1 MAVDKNI
8 QIGIKYIPD
17 TSQVEKAIDKLGK
30 KTNINIDGKNLNRD
44 LVAPVKNAF
53 NQLNKAASQG
63 IHSEAYTKAFDD
75 IIARTRAASQE
86 LENYK
91 KKFSNIY
98 SGDNF
103 NKRETALKKSMNAAI
118 ADKKKFDKNDDRL
131 KTIRAD
137 KDGIKTITQANA
149 ILKSELATSKNL
161 TVEEEK
167 RLKFAQEYAKL
178 HEENIKLG
186 GSRTVTSNVNKTTK
200 NYNDFISGKE
210 AYDTIVSNSVDFK
223 NALNEET
230 KIYDTL
236 ADRGKKAYDEIIK
249 EQEKAKKQVLEFG
262 DIVSSSFLG
271 FSLSNIFSSALRQG
285 VNFFKEYDEILTR
298 TMMVTGMSRKEVNNL
313 TEAYGEMAKRLKT
326 TTKDVA
332 SAQLVFYQQGLSTR
346 DAAAM
351 TEASMAI
358 SKTGGIESSE
368 AANRLTSAMRGY
380 KLATS
385 DAMEIADKMSA
396 LDAKAASSVNEL
408 TIAMQKSA
416 SQAKMAG
423 LDLDYYMAYLS
434 TMQEVTREAP
444 ENIGTAMKSIT
455 SRLQEITDIG
465 KVEEDGTTFSNVAKA
480 LNSVGIA
487 AVDSTGQL
495 RSLQDVMNDLGPMW
509 ATLDKNHKA
518 YLATVLAGNRQQS
531 RFIALMDNYDRAM
544 ELVSVSQNASGESA
558 RQLRAYNSGLEASFT
573 ALRESWQ
580 KLATNLADSSA
591 IKQIIDAVT
600 DLIDLF
606 NTLPKDISST
616 MLKLVAYT
624 KILTTMKNISNAKMN
639 IGKFLGIEDAKDLLS
654 DASKSIEN
662 LIVSI
667 KKLNGQKLDNLTNS
681 MGSVQEGTEA
691 AEASAIQL
699 GQSEDMLSS
708 KNTALTG
715 TAALTA
721 GSEIKLADTI
731 ENVGSKAEKNDGP
744 LDNEIQQNK
753 ELGTSAESA
762 SKKVSYKAKQETKSI
777 TRTGTYDEYVNTHAA
792 YEAVKG
798 KIEALDGA
806 YSDAIEEAFEEFAK
820 QNKQKATNAKKRFEK
835 NNPYASSGIVNS
847 KLDSGS
853 YSGVREEMAA
863 DYVKDKGFGSKLE
876 ELSASY
882 AKKMA
887 ELVAEENEISEKI
900 KIILEK
906 AEKTAKEISKEEKEE
921 KKQEKEEELIKELK
935 ENTIKTES
943 NTESG
948 DKNTQALE
956 KNTEVESN
964 DGKQPGVPTGQGSLE
979 DDVLANMGKSR
990 KDTFTE
996 DAAEM
1001 LGLGKTNPLKKAQK
1015 AFKGLSNDVK
1025 VLGESFKEVNV
1036 LGTAMSS
1043 YIKGTM
1049 ISSIASSIGV
1059 SEDLAKTIG
1068 NVITIGDLSISLGGK
1083 IAKASTKALNS
1094 GKALTKVGSALAKI
1108 GTKAPAIIAVATTAI
1123 IAGVKAWNQY
1133 KNAVEKS
1140 EKALGESL
1148 DAFNEAQE
1156 QMTRL
1161 NNAETTYDELYKK
1174 INKTT
1179 EEQEQ
1184 LNQALATMVELVPE
1198 AVKGYDINGNPII
1211 DKKAYDAGKAGK
1223 KEELKKKGADVISKS
1238 GDYAVDSAFSNADTK
1253 GWKIGRSATSAG
1265 VAIGGGIAGF
1275 LATPAVAAKIGGT
1288 LGTAIGGPLGT
1299 AAGATIGAIVGA
1311 AIGYFSAKAIEKQ
1324 ARKEARL
1331 KELNIS
1337 LMKQQGTVNKAI
1349 AEENADAISMGSEDN
1364 AADRQ
1369 KLSAYI
1375 NSAAY
1380 EKTANS
1386 IVNMQE
1392 DKNYN
1397 KKKLKKKTEEKLKEY
1412 QDTMSDVYTQLGA
1425 SGGLDKI
1432 DSITEKMGERLTKGE
1447 NWEKIQKEVKQELN
1461 NVFSEAGIDDKTAD
1475 LLRQGIYDKIFEG
1488 KANVTRIK
1496 KEFGNFSALDPKK
1509 MAAKNS
1515 LDTMS
1520 QSSVNLLEKAGL
1532 TNLTDEN
1539 IEIWNNLLDNFGSI
1553 DAVMKQLDGTMNESA
1568 GAFAMTSALIEDM
1581 NKETDPEKIKAYK
1594 EAIDS
1599 LINTMETPVVPKWSE
1614 ISDMVNNNIKD
1625 FKTLAGVIEKL
1636 NESMGHVDL
1645 DTFTELLSTLDSI
1658 EESMYGDLANMEMY
1672 GSAFK
1677 QLADNMSVINGE
1689 MVLQA
1694 DGVKALADIKRQ
1706 AFIASIKQQEME
1718 IDAAINSKE
1727 MEIQLLQA
1735 ELKALQAGLSAKGNG
1750 AKKEAEIEKNLKEN
1764 LAGLEVDWLDNE
1776 AAAAANFVALNS
1788 IAIKKVAD
1796 MYAKLAQARATGKFS
1811 GFEESDAKNTLE
1823 YLKGKMTA
1831 NVKEQLQLKGK
1842 SGEEA
1847 DKILNEAIKSTQNS
1861 LNLANKELEILKS
1874 KKVVLSNMR
1883 NVAESGYGAL
1893 AKFAGEAADAQEDY
1907 NEKLER
1913 TLTLL
1918 EKIEGLQHKIDE
1930 NETFKDL
1937 YNGYS
1942 GEDYGRLLM
1951 SNLGLVQQ
1959 QYDVYKDL
1967 FDMQQEMTN
1976 QAAGDLLDSPYGQMF
1991 KIQENGDI
1999 VWADLTMYDKY
2010 KNLPNDMKEDID
2022 NLVEAFQKQRDAL
2035 RDTENDLTKYAQEVK
2050 KVREE
2055 LVQMQIEIENELVD
2069 AIKNREKILH
2079 DARVKALDD
2088 EIDMIEKAVEARKK
2102 AQEDDNSNKE
2112 LYKAQ
2117 EALRRA
2123 TLDSSGKNNAQLLQL
2138 QQDLED
2144 KQLEMAEKRFEED
2157 MDGRKQWL
2165 QDTKDADTE
2174 VYEYRLEK
2182 MTWYWDQVQ
2191 IIQEAGTA
2199 EMMKTLITWN
2209 VEYNTQSKLQ
2219 QDEMVRKW
2227 KSTMDALRE
2236 ATERGANINSLTTE
2250 LSNAT
2255 HQVENMNIK
2264 VQKLA
2269 GTWKSATTEATK
2281 YQNAVGKGKVHGNTG
2296 QEKPDKKAKSAFNVG
2311 DEIAQYYD
2319 PTSGFTMKIK
2329 ITAVDSYKDS
2339 YMYGTN
2345 VTNDPNIYWTED
2357 MIKKIEKA
2365 GKTNVLNYYW
2375 LDKLVAGTLKKFNT
2389 DSFGGGGGGGRFA
2402 SGGVVDYTG
2411 PAWVDGTKTKPEA
2424 FLNPYQTKQ
2433 IAALAEALDRRKIN
2447 GFASNSNITF
2457 GSINFNVA
2465 SMSSAAD
2472 GREALEVFVK
2482 GVNDMMSKRGVGTN
2496 LTLNQK

>member
-44 LVAPVKNAF
+44 LVAPVKDAF

-186 GSRTVTSNVNKTTK
+186 GSKTITSNVNRTTK
-200 NYNDFISGKE
+200 NYNDFVSGKE
-210 AYDTIVSNSVDFK
+210 AYDTIVSSSVGFK

-249 EQEKAKKQVLEFG
+249 EQEKAKKQALEFG

-346 DAAAM
+346 EAAAM

-358 SKTGGIESSE
+358 SKTGGIEASE
-368 AANRLTSAMRGY
+368 AANRLTSAIRGY

-455 SRLQEITDIG
+455 SRLQEIKDIG
-465 KVEEDGTTFSNVAKA
+465 KIEEDGTTFSNVAKA

-487 AVDSTGQL
+487 AINSSGQL
-495 RSLQDVMNDLGPMW
+495 RSLQDIMNDLGPMW

-518 YLATVLAGNRQQS
+518 YIATVLAGNRQQS

-606 NTLPKDISST
+606 NTLPKGISST

-667 KKLNGQKLDNLTNS
+667 KKLNGQKLDNLTDS

-699 GQSEDMLSS
+699 SQSEDMLSS
-708 KNTALTG
+708 KNTVLTG

-721 GSEIKLADTI
+721 GSEIKLADAI

-762 SKKVSYKAKQETKSI
+762 SKKVANKAKQETKSI
-777 TRTGTYDEYVNTHAA
+777 TRTGTYDEYVNTHTA
-792 YEAVKG
+792 YKAVKG

-835 NNPYASSGIVNS
+835 NNPYAGSGIVNS

-853 YSGVREEMAA
+853 YAGVREEMAA

-887 ELVAEENEISEKI
+887 ELVAEENEISEKL

-906 AEKTAKEISKEEKEE
+906 AEKAEKEIYKEEKEE

-935 ENTIKTES
+935 ENTIKTEG

-979 DDVLANMGKSR
+979 DDILANMGKSR

-1049 ISSIASSIGV
+1049 ISSIANSIGV

-1108 GTKAPAIIAVATTAI
+1108 GTKAPAIIAIATTTI
-1123 IAGVKAWNQY
+1123 IAGVKAWNEY

-1161 NNAETTYDELYKK
+1161 NNAETVYNELSKK
-1174 INKTT
+1174 INKTA

-1184 LNQALATMVELVPE
+1184 LNQALATMAELVPE
-1198 AVKGYDINGNPII
+1198 AVRGYDINGNPTI
-1211 DKKAYDAGKAGK
+1211 DKAAYDAGKKEK

-1238 GDYAVDSAFSNADTK
+1238 GDYAVDSAFNNADTK
-1253 GWKIGRSATSAG
+1253 GWKFGRSAASATG
-1265 VAIGGGIAGF
+1265 AAIGGGVAAY
-1275 LATPAVAAKIGGT
+1275 LTTTVVAAKIGGT
-1288 LGTAIGGPLGT
+1288 LGTAIGGPLG
-1299 AAGATIGAIVGA
+1299 ALVGGAIGAAAGA

-1337 LMKQQGTVNKAI
+1337 LMKQQGTINKAI

-1369 KLSAYI
+1369 KLSTYI

-1386 IVNMQE
+1386 IVDMQE

-1397 KKKLKKKTEEKLKEY
+1397 KRKLKKKTKEKLKEY

-1496 KEFGNFSALDPKK
+1496 KEFGTFSALDPKK

-1788 IAIKKVAD
+1788 TAIKKVAD
-1796 MYAKLAQARATGKFS
+1796 MYAKLAQARATGNFS

-1847 DKILNEAIKSTQNS
+1847 DKILKEAIKSTQNS
-1861 LNLANKELEILKS
+1861 LNLANQELEILKS

-1883 NVAESGYGAL
+1883 KVAESGYGAL
-1893 AKFAGEAADAQEDY
+1893 AKFAGEAADAQDEY
-1907 NEKLER
+1907 NEKLKE

-1918 EKIEGLQHKIDE
+1918 EKIEGLAHEISKNDAL
-1930 NETFKDL
+1930 KSL
-1937 YNGYS
+1937 YS
-1942 GEDYGRLLM
+1942 GIDGKSDARLLM
-1951 SNLGLVQQ
+1951 ANLELYKQ
-1959 QYDVYKDL
+1959 QYGVQKDL
-1967 FDMQQEMTN
+1967 FKLQQRMTDE
-1976 QAAGDLLDSPYGQMF
+1976 AAGAVLNSDYGSLF
-1991 KIQENGDI
+1991 KIMKNGDI
-1999 VWADLTMYDKY
+1999 GWSDENAY
-2010 KNLPNDMKEDID
+2010 KIYKALPDDAQEEID
-2022 NLVEAFQKQRDAL
+2022 NLVDAFQEQRNELRATELELSKYAEAL
-2035 RDTENDLTKYAQEVK
+2035 QKARQEIVDLTISAED
-2050 KVREE
+2050 
-2055 LVQMQIEIENELVD
+2055 QIVEAL
-2069 AIKNREKILH
+2069 KNREKIMH
-2079 DARVKALDD
+2079 DARTKALDD
-2088 EIDMIEKAVEARKK
+2088 EIKMIEKAVDARKK
-2102 AQEDDNSNKE
+2102 AREDENSNKE

-2144 KQLEMAEKRFEED
+2144 KQLEISEKRFEDDMED
-2157 MDGRKQWL
+2157 RKQWL
-2165 QDTKDADTE
+2165 QDTKDAETE
-2174 VYEYRLEK
+2174 TYEYRLET
-2182 MTWYWDQVQ
+2182 MTWYWEQVQ
-2191 IIQEAGTA
+2191 AIMEHSTKEIMAF
-2199 EMMKTLITWN
+2199 LITWD
-2209 VEYNTQSKLQ
+2209 EKYRTASATSRSEMELEWETTFDKL
-2219 QDEMVRKW
+2219 K
-2227 KSTMDALRE
+2227 KI
-2236 ATERGANINSLTTE
+2236 TESLNEPIQSLTHA
-2250 LSNAT
+2250 LSNVTAE
-2255 HQVENMNIK
+2255 VESMDISVNA
-2264 VQKLA
+2264 LA
-2269 GTWKSATTEATK
+2269 DSWNRAA
-2281 YQNAVGKGKVHGNTG
+2281 
-2296 QEKPDKKAKSAFNVG
+2296 KAKNNYAN
-2311 DEIAQYYD
+2311 
-2319 PTSGFTMKIK
+2319 TS
-2329 ITAVDSYKDS
+2329 S
-2339 YMYGTN
+2339 
-2345 VTNDPNIYWTED
+2345 
-2357 MIKKIEKA
+2357 
-2365 GKTNVLNYYW
+2365 
-2375 LDKLVAGTLKKFNT
+2375 
-2389 DSFGGGGGGGRFA
+2389 GGGGGSPKPKENPKPKDDKDKKITKSNPAPSPAAVPKEPGNLTAYRLKNNKLVNTYTCPMPSKYDEGAVPLSIGATFRDKNGKSYYKGKDGFMYLA
-2402 SGGVVDYTG
+2402 SEFKRVYKSGGYVDYTG
-2411 PAWVDGTKTKPEA
+2411 PAWVDGNKTHPEA
-2424 FLNPYQTKQ
+2424 FLSAYQTEQ
-2433 IAALAEALDRRKIN
+2433 IGALAKSLDPSTVN
-2447 GFASNSNITF
+2447 NATTNSNVTF

-2472 GREALEVFVK
+2472 GKKALDIFVQ
-2482 GVNDMMSKRGVGTN
+2482 GANDMMAKKGIGTKLN
-2496 LTLNQK
+2496 LNMK

>member
-8 QIGIKYIPD
+8 QIGVKYIPD
-17 TSQVEKAIDKLGK
+17 TSQVEKAIDRLGK

-44 LVAPVKNAF
+44 LVAPVKDAF

-103 NKRETALKKSMNAAI
+103 NKQETALKKSMNAAI

-186 GSRTVTSNVNKTTK
+186 GSRTITSNVNRTTK

-236 ADRGKKAYDEIIK
+236 ADRGKKAYDEIIR
-249 EQEKAKKQVLEFG
+249 EQEKAKKQALEFG

-332 SAQLVFYQQGLSTR
+332 AAQLVFYQQGLSTR

-368 AANRLTSAMRGY
+368 AANRLTSAIRGY

-396 LDAKAASSVNEL
+396 LDAKAASSVDEL

-455 SRLQEITDIG
+455 SRLQEIKDIG
-465 KVEEDGTTFSNVAKA
+465 KIEEDGTTFSNVAKA

-487 AVDSTGQL
+487 AIDSSGQL
-495 RSLQDVMNDLGPMW
+495 RSLQDIMNDLGPMW

-606 NTLPKDISST
+606 NTLPKGISST

-667 KKLNGQKLDNLTNS
+667 KKLNGQKLDNLTDS

-721 GSEIKLADTI
+721 GSEIKLADAI
-731 ENVGSKAEKNDGP
+731 ESVGGKAKDNDTAIG
-744 LDNEIQQNK
+744 NEIEQNR
-753 ELGTSAESA
+753 ELGNAAQEATKKIHKRSGLSAKYEDA
-762 SKKVSYKAKQETKSI
+762 KVRLDAAQAKVKS
-777 TRTGTYDEYVNTHAA
+777 D
-792 YEAVKG
+792 
-798 KIEALDGA
+798 
-806 YSDAIEEAFEEFAK
+806 FEEEYIDQIDKLF
-820 QNKQKATNAKKRFEK
+820 RDFEK
-835 NNPYASSGIVNS
+835 KKPKQAQKVREKFDNAEYHPMRMSAGSSN
-847 KLDSGS
+847 L
-853 YSGVREEMAA
+853 REEMYA
-863 DYVKDKGFGSKLE
+863 DLVKDKDFEEEFFQLEQSYFDKMQKELPQKIEEVSKPIQEEITQILE
-876 ELSASY
+876 DIDNY
-882 AKKMA
+882 VKT
-887 ELVAEENEISEKI
+887 EEDKTGKDEETKDDNTQD
-900 KIILEK
+900 ILEK
-906 AEKTAKEISKEEKEE
+906 
-921 KKQEKEEELIKELK
+921 LK
-935 ENTIKTES
+935 EDTKDNTEKIEK

-979 DDVLANMGKSR
+979 DDILANMGKSK

-1015 AFKGLSNDVK
+1015 AFKGLNNDIEI
-1025 VLGESFKEVNV
+1025 LGQSFKDINV

-1049 ISSIASSIGV
+1049 VSSIASSIGV
-1059 SEDLAKTIG
+1059 SEELTKTLG
-1068 NVITIGDLSISLGGK
+1068 DVITIGDLSINLGGK

-1094 GKALTKVGSALAKI
+1094 GKALTKVGSALTKI
-1108 GTKAPAIIAVATTAI
+1108 GTKAPAIMAVLLIATK
-1123 IAGVKAWNQY
+1123 AGVKAWNEY

-1161 NNAETTYDELYKK
+1161 NNAETVYNELSKK
-1174 INKTT
+1174 INKTA

-1184 LNQALATMVELVPE
+1184 LNQALATMAELVPE
-1198 AVKGYDINGNPII
+1198 AVRGYDINGNPTI
-1211 DKKAYDAGKAGK
+1211 DKAAYDAGKKEK
-1223 KEELKKKGADVISKS
+1223 KEELREKGADVISKS
-1238 GDYAVDSAFSNADTK
+1238 GNYAVDSAFSNADTK

-1265 VAIGGGIAGF
+1265 VAIGGGIAGY
-1275 LATPAVAAKIGGT
+1275 LATTAVAAKIGGT

-1324 ARKEARL
+1324 AQKEARL

-1386 IVNMQE
+1386 IVDMQE

-1496 KEFGNFSALDPKK
+1496 KEFGNLGPLTDPKK

-1636 NESMGHVDL
+1636 NDSMGHVDL

-1677 QLADNMSVINGE
+1677 QLADNMSVVNGE

-1694 DGVKALADIKRQ
+1694 DGVKALAEIKRQ
-1706 AFIASIKQQEME
+1706 AFIASINQQEME

-1735 ELKALQAGLSAKGNG
+1735 ELKALQAGLKAKGNG
-1750 AKKEAEIEKNLKEN
+1750 AKKETEIEKNLKEN
-1764 LAGLEVDWLDNE
+1764 LAGLEIDWLDNE

-1788 IAIKKVAD
+1788 TAIKKVAD
-1796 MYAKLAQARATGKFS
+1796 MYAKLAQARKTGDFS
-1811 GFEESDAKNTLE
+1811 NFKESDAKNTLE
-1823 YLKGKMTA
+1823 YLKSKMTA
-1831 NVKEQLQLKGK
+1831 NVKEQLQLRGK

-1861 LNLANKELEILKS
+1861 LDLANQELEILKS
-1874 KKVVLSNMR
+1874 KKVVLSSMKK
-1883 NVAESGYGAL
+1883 VAESGYGAL
-1893 AKFAGEAADAQEDY
+1893 AKFAGEAADAQDEY
-1907 NEKLER
+1907 NEKLKE

-1918 EKIEGLQHKIDE
+1918 EKIEGLAHEISKNDAL
-1930 NETFKDL
+1930 KSL
-1937 YNGYS
+1937 YS
-1942 GEDYGRLLM
+1942 GIDGKSDARLLM
-1951 SNLGLVQQ
+1951 ANLELYKQ
-1959 QYDVYKDL
+1959 QYGVQKDL
-1967 FDMQQEMTN
+1967 FKLQQRMTDE
-1976 QAAGDLLDSPYGQMF
+1976 AAGAVLNSDYGSLF
-1991 KIQENGDI
+1991 KIMKNGDI
-1999 VWADLTMYDKY
+1999 GWSDENAY
-2010 KNLPNDMKEDID
+2010 KIYKALPDDAQEEID
-2022 NLVEAFQKQRDAL
+2022 NLVDAFQEQRNELRATELELSKYAEAL
-2035 RDTENDLTKYAQEVK
+2035 QKARQEIVDLTISAED
-2050 KVREE
+2050 
-2055 LVQMQIEIENELVD
+2055 QIVEAL
-2069 AIKNREKILH
+2069 KNREKIMH
-2079 DARVKALDD
+2079 DARTKALDD
-2088 EIDMIEKAVEARKK
+2088 EIKMIEKAVDARKK
-2102 AQEDDNSNKE
+2102 AREDENSNKE

-2144 KQLEMAEKRFEED
+2144 KQLEISEKRFEDDMED
-2157 MDGRKQWL
+2157 RKQWL
-2165 QDTKDADTE
+2165 QDTKDAETE
-2174 VYEYRLEK
+2174 TYEYRLEK
-2182 MTWYWDQVQ
+2182 MTWYWEQVTDLMERSTDEIMNFLISWDEKYRQ
-2191 IIQEAGTA
+2191 TSVTQQEKLKEQWEATF
-2199 EMMKTLITWN
+2199 
-2209 VEYNTQSKLQ
+2209 SKLKTITESLNDPIGQ
-2219 QDEMVRKW
+2219 LKLQLSGVTSEVE
-2227 KSTMDALRE
+2227 SMDISVNAL
-2236 ATERGANINSLTTE
+2236 ADSWNKA
-2250 LSNAT
+2250 A
-2255 HQVENMNIK
+2255 
-2264 VQKLA
+2264 
-2269 GTWKSATTEATK
+2269 
-2281 YQNAVGKGKVHGNTG
+2281 
-2296 QEKPDKKAKSAFNVG
+2296 KAKNNYAN
-2311 DEIAQYYD
+2311 
-2319 PTSGFTMKIK
+2319 TS
-2329 ITAVDSYKDS
+2329 S
-2339 YMYGTN
+2339 
-2345 VTNDPNIYWTED
+2345 
-2357 MIKKIEKA
+2357 
-2365 GKTNVLNYYW
+2365 
-2375 LDKLVAGTLKKFNT
+2375 
-2389 DSFGGGGGGGRFA
+2389 GGGGGSPKPKENPKPDRNTGDGGTKPNPAPSPAAVPKEPGNLTAYRLKNNKLENTYTCPMPSKYDEGAVPLSIGATFRDKNGKSYYKGKDGFMYLA
-2402 SGGVVDYTG
+2402 SEFKRVYKSGGYVDYTG
-2411 PAWVDGTKTKPEA
+2411 PAWVDGNKTHPEA
-2424 FLNPYQTKQ
+2424 FLSAYQTEQ
-2433 IAALAEALDRRKIN
+2433 IGALAKSLDPSTVN
-2447 GFASNSNITF
+2447 NATTNSNVTF

-2472 GREALEVFVK
+2472 GKKALDIFVQ
-2482 GVNDMMSKRGVGTN
+2482 GANDMMAKKGIGTK
-2496 LTLNQK
+2496 LNINMK

>member
-103 NKRETALKKSMNAAI
+103 NKQETALKKSMNAAI

-137 KDGIKTITQANA
+137 KDGIKSITQANA

-186 GSRTVTSNVNKTTK
+186 GSKTITSNVNRTTK
-200 NYNDFISGKE
+200 NYNDFVSGKE
-210 AYDTIVSNSVDFK
+210 AYDTIVSSSVDFK

-249 EQEKAKKQVLEFG
+249 EQEKAKKQALEFG

-606 NTLPKDISST
+606 NTLPKGISST

-667 KKLNGQKLDNLTNS
+667 KKLNGQKLDNLTDS

-699 GQSEDMLSS
+699 GQSEDLLSS

-721 GSEIKLADTI
+721 GSEIKLADAI

-762 SKKVSYKAKQETKSI
+762 SKKVANKAKQETKSI
-777 TRTGTYDEYVNTHAA
+777 TRTGTYDEYVNTHTA
-792 YEAVKG
+792 YKAVKG

-853 YSGVREEMAA
+853 YAGVREEMAA

-887 ELVAEENEISEKI
+887 ELVAEENEISEKL

-906 AEKTAKEISKEEKEE
+906 AEKAEKEISKEEKEE

-935 ENTIKTES
+935 ENTIKTEG

-979 DDVLANMGKSR
+979 DDILANMGKSR
-990 KDTFTE
+990 KDTFTK

-1068 NVITIGDLSISLGGK
+1068 NVITIGDLSINLGGK

-1108 GTKAPAIIAVATTAI
+1108 GTKASAIIAIATTTI
-1123 IAGVKAWNQY
+1123 IAGVKAWNEY

-1140 EKALGESL
+1140 EKVLGESL

-1161 NNAETTYDELYKK
+1161 NNAETVYNELSKK
-1174 INKTT
+1174 INKTA

-1184 LNQALATMVELVPE
+1184 LNQALATMAELVPE
-1198 AVKGYDINGNPII
+1198 AVRGYDINGNPTI
-1211 DKKAYDAGKAGK
+1211 DKAAYDAGKKEK

-1238 GDYAVDSAFSNADTK
+1238 GDYAVDSAFNNADTK
-1253 GWKIGRSATSAG
+1253 GWKVGRSAASATG
-1265 VAIGGGIAGF
+1265 AAIGGGVAAY
-1275 LATPAVAAKIGGT
+1275 LTTTVVAAKIGGT
-1288 LGTAIGGPLGT
+1288 LGTAIGGPLG
-1299 AAGATIGAIVGA
+1299 ALVGGAIGAAAGA

-1369 KLSAYI
+1369 KLSTYI

-1386 IVNMQE
+1386 IVDMQE

-1397 KKKLKKKTEEKLKEY
+1397 KRKLKKKTEEKLKEY

-1461 NVFSEAGIDDKTAD
+1461 NVFSEAGIDDKTAN

-1496 KEFGNFSALDPKK
+1496 KEFGTFSALDTKK

-1636 NESMGHVDL
+1636 NESMGRVDL

-1788 IAIKKVAD
+1788 TAIKKVAD

-1842 SGEEA
+1842 SGKEA
-1847 DKILNEAIKSTQNS
+1847 DEILKEAIKSTQNS
-1861 LNLANKELEILKS
+1861 LNLANQELEILKS

-1883 NVAESGYGAL
+1883 KVAESGYGAL
-1893 AKFAGEAADAQEDY
+1893 AKFAGEAADAQDEY
-1907 NEKLER
+1907 NEKLKE

-1918 EKIEGLQHKIDE
+1918 EKIEGLAHEISKNDAL
-1930 NETFKDL
+1930 KSL
-1937 YNGYS
+1937 YS
-1942 GEDYGRLLM
+1942 GIDGKSDARLLM
-1951 SNLGLVQQ
+1951 ANLELYKQ
-1959 QYDVYKDL
+1959 QYGVQKDL
-1967 FDMQQEMTN
+1967 FKLQQRMTDE
-1976 QAAGDLLDSPYGQMF
+1976 AAGAVLNSDYGSLF
-1991 KIQENGDI
+1991 KIMKNGDI
-1999 VWADLTMYDKY
+1999 GWSDENAY
-2010 KNLPNDMKEDID
+2010 KIYKALPDDAQEEID
-2022 NLVEAFQKQRDAL
+2022 NLVDAFQEQRNELRATELELSKYAEAL
-2035 RDTENDLTKYAQEVK
+2035 QKARQEIVDLTISAED
-2050 KVREE
+2050 
-2055 LVQMQIEIENELVD
+2055 QIVEAL
-2069 AIKNREKILH
+2069 KNREKIMH
-2079 DARVKALDD
+2079 DARTKALDD
-2088 EIDMIEKAVEARKK
+2088 EIKMIEKAVDARKK
-2102 AQEDDNSNKE
+2102 AREDENSNKE

-2144 KQLEMAEKRFEED
+2144 KQLEISEKRFEDDMED
-2157 MDGRKQWL
+2157 RKQWL
-2165 QDTKDADTE
+2165 QDTKDAETE
-2174 VYEYRLEK
+2174 TYEYRLET
-2182 MTWYWDQVQ
+2182 MTWYWEQVQ
-2191 IIQEAGTA
+2191 AIMEHSTEEIMAF
-2199 EMMKTLITWN
+2199 LITWD
-2209 VEYNTQSKLQ
+2209 EKYRTASATSRSKMELEWETTF
-2219 QDEMVRKW
+2219 DKL
-2227 KSTMDALRE
+2227 KKI
-2236 ATERGANINSLTTE
+2236 TESLNEPIQSLTHT
-2250 LSNAT
+2250 LSNVTAE
-2255 HQVENMNIK
+2255 VESMDISVNA
-2264 VQKLA
+2264 LA
-2269 GTWKSATTEATK
+2269 DSWNRAA
-2281 YQNAVGKGKVHGNTG
+2281 
-2296 QEKPDKKAKSAFNVG
+2296 KAKNNYAN
-2311 DEIAQYYD
+2311 
-2319 PTSGFTMKIK
+2319 TS
-2329 ITAVDSYKDS
+2329 S
-2339 YMYGTN
+2339 
-2345 VTNDPNIYWTED
+2345 
-2357 MIKKIEKA
+2357 
-2365 GKTNVLNYYW
+2365 
-2375 LDKLVAGTLKKFNT
+2375 
-2389 DSFGGGGGGGRFA
+2389 GGGGGSPKPKENPKPKDDKDKKTTKSNPAPSPAAVPKEPGNLTAYRLKNNKLENTYTCPMPSKYDEGAVPLSIGATFRDKNGKSYYKGKDGFMYLA
-2402 SGGVVDYTG
+2402 SEFKRVYKSGGYVDYTG
-2411 PAWVDGTKTKPEA
+2411 PAWVDGNKTHPEA
-2424 FLNPYQTKQ
+2424 FLSAYQTEQ
-2433 IAALAEALDRRKIN
+2433 IGALAKSLDPSTIN
-2447 GFASNSNITF
+2447 NATTNSNVTF

-2472 GREALEVFVK
+2472 GKKALDIFVQ
-2482 GVNDMMSKRGVGTN
+2482 GANDMMAKKGIGTK
-2496 LTLNQK
+2496 LNINMK

>member
-103 NKRETALKKSMNAAI
+103 NKQETALKKSMNAAI
-118 ADKKKFDKNDDRL
+118 ADRKKFDKNDDRL

-137 KDGIKTITQANA
+137 KDGIKSITQANA

-186 GSRTVTSNVNKTTK
+186 GSKTITSNVNRTTK
-200 NYNDFISGKE
+200 NYNDFVSGKE
-210 AYDTIVSNSVDFK
+210 AYDTIVSSSVDFK

-249 EQEKAKKQVLEFG
+249 EQEKAKKQALEFG

-332 SAQLVFYQQGLSTR
+332 SAQLVFYQQGLNTR

-606 NTLPKDISST
+606 NTLPKGISST

-662 LIVSI
+662 LIISI
-667 KKLNGQKLDNLTNS
+667 KKLNGQKLDNLTDS

-721 GSEIKLADTI
+721 GSEVKLADAI
-731 ENVGSKAEKNDGP
+731 ENVGSKAEKNDDP

-753 ELGTSAESA
+753 ELGISAESA
-762 SKKVSYKAKQETKSI
+762 SKKVSHKAKQETKSI
-777 TRTGTYDEYVNTHAA
+777 TRTGTYDEYVNTHTA

-853 YSGVREEMAA
+853 YGGVREEMAA

-887 ELVAEENEISEKI
+887 ELVAEENEISEKL

-935 ENTIKTES
+935 ENTIKTEG

-979 DDVLANMGKSR
+979 DDILNMGKSR

-1001 LGLGKTNPLKKAQK
+1001 LGLGRTNPLKKAQK

-1108 GTKAPAIIAVATTAI
+1108 GTKAPAIIGVATTAI

-1184 LNQALATMVELVPE
+1184 LNQALATMAELVPE

-1238 GDYAVDSAFSNADTK
+1238 GDYAVDSAFNNADTK

-1265 VAIGGGIAGF
+1265 VAIGGGIAGY
-1275 LATPAVAAKIGGT
+1275 LATATVAAKIGGT

-1324 ARKEARL
+1324 AQKEARL

-1349 AEENADAISMGSEDN
+1349 AEENAGAISIGSEDN

-1386 IVNMQE
+1386 IVDMQE

-1397 KKKLKKKTEEKLKEY
+1397 KRKLKKKTEEKLKEY

-1461 NVFSEAGIDDKTAD
+1461 NVFSEADIDDKTAD

-1496 KEFGNFSALDPKK
+1496 KEFGTFSALDTKK

-1788 IAIKKVAD
+1788 TAIKKVAD
-1796 MYAKLAQARATGKFS
+1796 MYAKLAQAKATGNFS

-1861 LNLANKELEILKS
+1861 LNLANQELEILKS

-1883 NVAESGYGAL
+1883 KVAESGYGAL
-1893 AKFAGEAADAQEDY
+1893 AKFAGEAADAQDEY
-1907 NEKLER
+1907 NEKLKE

-1918 EKIEGLQHKIDE
+1918 EKIEGLAHEISKNDAL
-1930 NETFKDL
+1930 KSL
-1937 YNGYS
+1937 YS
-1942 GEDYGRLLM
+1942 GIDGKSDARLLM
-1951 SNLGLVQQ
+1951 ANLELYKQ
-1959 QYDVYKDL
+1959 QYGVQKDL
-1967 FDMQQEMTN
+1967 FKLQQRMTDE
-1976 QAAGDLLDSPYGQMF
+1976 AAGAVLNSDYGSLF
-1991 KIQENGDI
+1991 KIMKNGDI
-1999 VWADLTMYDKY
+1999 GWSDENAY
-2010 KNLPNDMKEDID
+2010 KIYKALPDDAQEEID
-2022 NLVEAFQKQRDAL
+2022 NLVDAFQEQRNELRATELELSKYAEAL
-2035 RDTENDLTKYAQEVK
+2035 QKARQEIVDLTISAED
-2050 KVREE
+2050 
-2055 LVQMQIEIENELVD
+2055 QIVEAL
-2069 AIKNREKILH
+2069 KNREKIMH
-2079 DARVKALDD
+2079 DARTKALDD
-2088 EIDMIEKAVEARKK
+2088 EIKMIEKAVDARKK
-2102 AQEDDNSNKE
+2102 AREDENSNKE

-2144 KQLEMAEKRFEED
+2144 KQLEISEKRFEDDMED
-2157 MDGRKQWL
+2157 RKQWL
-2165 QDTKDADTE
+2165 QDTKDAETE
-2174 VYEYRLEK
+2174 TYEYRLET
-2182 MTWYWDQVQ
+2182 MTWYWEQVQ
-2191 IIQEAGTA
+2191 AIMEHSTEEIMAF
-2199 EMMKTLITWN
+2199 LITWD
-2209 VEYNTQSKLQ
+2209 EKYRTASATSRSEMELEWETTFDKL
-2219 QDEMVRKW
+2219 K
-2227 KSTMDALRE
+2227 KI
-2236 ATERGANINSLTTE
+2236 TESLNEPIQSLTHA
-2250 LSNAT
+2250 LSNVTAE
-2255 HQVENMNIK
+2255 VESMDISVNA
-2264 VQKLA
+2264 LA
-2269 GTWKSATTEATK
+2269 DSWNRAARAKNNYA
-2281 YQNAVGKGKVHGNTG
+2281 NT
-2296 QEKPDKKAKSAFNVG
+2296 S
-2311 DEIAQYYD
+2311 
-2319 PTSGFTMKIK
+2319 S
-2329 ITAVDSYKDS
+2329 
-2339 YMYGTN
+2339 
-2345 VTNDPNIYWTED
+2345 
-2357 MIKKIEKA
+2357 
-2365 GKTNVLNYYW
+2365 
-2375 LDKLVAGTLKKFNT
+2375 
-2389 DSFGGGGGGGRFA
+2389 GGGGGSPKPKENPKPKDNKDKKTTKSNPAPSPAAVPKEPGNLTAYRLKNNKLVNTYTCPMPSKYDEGAVPLSIGATFRDKNGKSYYKGKDGFMYLA
-2402 SGGVVDYTG
+2402 SEFKRVYKSGGYVDYTG
-2411 PAWVDGTKTKPEA
+2411 PAWVDGNKTHPEA
-2424 FLNPYQTKQ
+2424 FLSAYQTEQ
-2433 IAALAEALDRRKIN
+2433 IGALAKSLDPSTVN
-2447 GFASNSNITF
+2447 NATTNSNVTF

-2472 GREALEVFVK
+2472 GKKALDIFVQ
-2482 GVNDMMSKRGVGTN
+2482 GANDMMAKKGIGTK
-2496 LTLNQK
+2496 LNINMK

>member
-103 NKRETALKKSMNAAI
+103 NKQETALKKSMNAAI

-137 KDGIKTITQANA
+137 KDGIKSITQANA

-178 HEENIKLG
+178 HEEKIKLG
-186 GSRTVTSNVNKTTK
+186 GSKTITSNVNRTTK
-200 NYNDFISGKE
+200 NYNDFVSGKE
-210 AYDTIVSNSVDFK
+210 AYDTIVSSSVDFK

-396 LDAKAASSVNEL
+396 LDAKAASSVDEL

-606 NTLPKDISST
+606 NTLPKGISST

-721 GSEIKLADTI
+721 GSEIKLADAI

-762 SKKVSYKAKQETKSI
+762 SKKVANKAKQETKSI
-777 TRTGTYDEYVNTHAA
+777 TRTGTYDEYVNTHTA

-853 YSGVREEMAA
+853 YGGVREEMAA

-887 ELVAEENEISEKI
+887 ELVAEENEISEKL
-900 KIILEK
+900 KIVLEK

-935 ENTIKTES
+935 ENTIKTEG

-979 DDVLANMGKSR
+979 DDILANMGKSR

-1123 IAGVKAWNQY
+1123 IAGVKAWNEY

-1174 INKTT
+1174 INKTA

-1184 LNQALATMVELVPE
+1184 LNQALATMAELVPE
-1198 AVKGYDINGNPII
+1198 AVRGYDINGNPTI
-1211 DKKAYDAGKAGK
+1211 DKAAYDAGKKEK

-1238 GDYAVDSAFSNADTK
+1238 GDYAVDSAFNNADTK
-1253 GWKIGRSATSAG
+1253 GWKVGRSAASATG
-1265 VAIGGGIAGF
+1265 AAIGGGVAAY
-1275 LATPAVAAKIGGT
+1275 LTTTVVAAKIGGT
-1288 LGTAIGGPLGT
+1288 LGTAIGGPLG
-1299 AAGATIGAIVGA
+1299 AMVGGAIGAAAGA

-1337 LMKQQGTVNKAI
+1337 LMKQQGTVNKTI

-1369 KLSAYI
+1369 KLSTYI

-1386 IVNMQE
+1386 IVDMQE
-1392 DKNYN
+1392 DKSYN
-1397 KKKLKKKTEEKLKEY
+1397 KRKLKKKTKEKLKEY

-1496 KEFGNFSALDPKK
+1496 KEFGTFSALDTKK

-1788 IAIKKVAD
+1788 TAIKKVAD
-1796 MYAKLAQARATGKFS
+1796 MYAKLAQARVTGNFS

-1847 DKILNEAIKSTQNS
+1847 DKILKEAIKSTQNS
-1861 LNLANKELEILKS
+1861 LNLANQELEILKS
-1874 KKVVLSNMR
+1874 KKVVLSDMR
-1883 NVAESGYGAL
+1883 KVAESGYGAL
-1893 AKFAGEAADAQEDY
+1893 AKFAGEAADAQDEY
-1907 NEKLER
+1907 NEKLKE

-1918 EKIEGLQHKIDE
+1918 EKIEGLAHEISKNDAL
-1930 NETFKDL
+1930 KSL
-1937 YNGYS
+1937 YS
-1942 GEDYGRLLM
+1942 GIDGKSDARLLM
-1951 SNLGLVQQ
+1951 ANLELYKQ
-1959 QYDVYKDL
+1959 QYGVQKDL
-1967 FDMQQEMTN
+1967 FKLQQRMTDE
-1976 QAAGDLLDSPYGQMF
+1976 AAGAVLNSDYGSLF
-1991 KIQENGDI
+1991 KIMKNGDI
-1999 VWADLTMYDKY
+1999 GWSDENAY
-2010 KNLPNDMKEDID
+2010 KIYKALPDDAQEEID
-2022 NLVEAFQKQRDAL
+2022 NLVDAFQEQRNELRATELELSKYAEAL
-2035 RDTENDLTKYAQEVK
+2035 QKARQEIVDLTISAED
-2050 KVREE
+2050 
-2055 LVQMQIEIENELVD
+2055 QIVEAL
-2069 AIKNREKILH
+2069 KNREKIMH
-2079 DARVKALDD
+2079 DARTKALDD
-2088 EIDMIEKAVEARKK
+2088 EIKMIEKAVDARKK
-2102 AQEDDNSNKE
+2102 AREDENSNKE

-2144 KQLEMAEKRFEED
+2144 KQLEISEKRFEDDMED
-2157 MDGRKQWL
+2157 RKQWL
-2165 QDTKDADTE
+2165 QDTKDAETE
-2174 VYEYRLEK
+2174 TYEYRLET
-2182 MTWYWDQVQ
+2182 MTWYWEQVQ
-2191 IIQEAGTA
+2191 AIMEHSTEEIMAF
-2199 EMMKTLITWN
+2199 LITWD
-2209 VEYNTQSKLQ
+2209 EKYRTASATSRSKMELEWETTF
-2219 QDEMVRKW
+2219 DKL
-2227 KSTMDALRE
+2227 KKI
-2236 ATERGANINSLTTE
+2236 TESLNEPIQSLTHA
-2250 LSNAT
+2250 LSNVTAE
-2255 HQVENMNIK
+2255 VESMDISINA
-2264 VQKLA
+2264 LA
-2269 GTWKSATTEATK
+2269 DSWNRAARAKNNYA
-2281 YQNAVGKGKVHGNTG
+2281 NT
-2296 QEKPDKKAKSAFNVG
+2296 S
-2311 DEIAQYYD
+2311 
-2319 PTSGFTMKIK
+2319 S
-2329 ITAVDSYKDS
+2329 
-2339 YMYGTN
+2339 
-2345 VTNDPNIYWTED
+2345 
-2357 MIKKIEKA
+2357 
-2365 GKTNVLNYYW
+2365 
-2375 LDKLVAGTLKKFNT
+2375 
-2389 DSFGGGGGGGRFA
+2389 GGGGGSPKPKENPKPKDDKDKKTTKSNPAPSPAAVPKEPGNLTVYRLKNNKLENTYTCPMPSKYDEGAVPLSIGATFRDKNGKSYYKGKDGFMYLA
-2402 SGGVVDYTG
+2402 SEFKRVYKSGGYVDYTG
-2411 PAWVDGTKTKPEA
+2411 PAWVDGNKTHPEA
-2424 FLNPYQTKQ
+2424 FLSAYQTEQ
-2433 IAALAEALDRRKIN
+2433 IGALAKSLDPSTVN
-2447 GFASNSNITF
+2447 NATTNSNVTF

-2472 GREALEVFVK
+2472 GKKALDIFVQ
-2482 GVNDMMSKRGVGTN
+2482 GANDMMAKKGIGTR
-2496 LTLNQK
+2496 LNINMK

>member
-103 NKRETALKKSMNAAI
+103 NKQETALKKSMNAAI

-137 KDGIKTITQANA
+137 KDGIKSITQANA

-186 GSRTVTSNVNKTTK
+186 GSKTITSNVNRTTK
-200 NYNDFISGKE
+200 NYNDFVSGKE
-210 AYDTIVSNSVDFK
+210 AYDTIVSSSVDFK

-249 EQEKAKKQVLEFG
+249 EQEKAKKQALEFG

-606 NTLPKDISST
+606 NTLPKGISST

-639 IGKFLGIEDAKDLLS
+639 VGKFLGIEDAKDLLS

-667 KKLNGQKLDNLTNS
+667 KKLNGQKLDNLTDS

-715 TAALTA
+715 TATLTA
-721 GSEIKLADTI
+721 GSEIKLANAI
-731 ENVGSKAEKNDGP
+731 ENVGDKAEGNDSA
-744 LDNEIQQNK
+744 LDQEIEQNK
-753 ELGTSAESA
+753 NLGTSAESA

-777 TRTGTYDEYVNTHAA
+777 TRTGTYDEYVNTHTA

-853 YSGVREEMAA
+853 YGGVREEMAA

-887 ELVAEENEISEKI
+887 ELVAEENEISEKL

-921 KKQEKEEELIKELK
+921 KRQEKEEELIKELK
-935 ENTIKTES
+935 ENTIKTEG

-979 DDVLANMGKSR
+979 DDILANMGKSR
-990 KDTFTE
+990 KDTFTK

-1049 ISSIASSIGV
+1049 ISSIVSSIGV

-1108 GTKAPAIIAVATTAI
+1108 GTKAPAIIAIATTTI
-1123 IAGVKAWNQY
+1123 IAGVKAWNEY

-1161 NNAETTYDELYKK
+1161 NNAETVYNELSKK
-1174 INKTT
+1174 INKTA

-1184 LNQALATMVELVPE
+1184 LNQALATMAELVPE
-1198 AVKGYDINGNPII
+1198 AVRGYDINGNPTI
-1211 DKKAYDAGKAGK
+1211 DKAAYDAGKKEK

-1238 GDYAVDSAFSNADTK
+1238 GDYAVDSAFNNADTK
-1253 GWKIGRSATSAG
+1253 GWKVGRSAASATG
-1265 VAIGGGIAGF
+1265 TAIGGGVAAY
-1275 LATPAVAAKIGGT
+1275 LTTTVVAAKIGGT
-1288 LGTAIGGPLGT
+1288 LGTAIGGPLG
-1299 AAGATIGAIVGA
+1299 AMVGGAIGAAAGA

-1369 KLSAYI
+1369 KLSTYI

-1386 IVNMQE
+1386 IVDMQE

-1397 KKKLKKKTEEKLKEY
+1397 KRKLKKKTKEKLKEY

-1496 KEFGNFSALDPKK
+1496 KEFGTFSALDTKK

-1788 IAIKKVAD
+1788 TAIKKVAD
-1796 MYAKLAQARATGKFS
+1796 MYAKLAQARATGNFS

-1861 LNLANKELEILKS
+1861 LNLANQELEILKS

-1883 NVAESGYGAL
+1883 KVAESGYGAL
-1893 AKFAGEAADAQEDY
+1893 AKFAGEAADAQDEY
-1907 NEKLER
+1907 NEKLKE

-1918 EKIEGLQHKIDE
+1918 EKIEGLAHEISKNDAL
-1930 NETFKDL
+1930 KSL
-1937 YNGYS
+1937 YS
-1942 GEDYGRLLM
+1942 GIDGKSDARLLM
-1951 SNLGLVQQ
+1951 ANLELYKQ
-1959 QYDVYKDL
+1959 QYGVQKDL
-1967 FDMQQEMTN
+1967 FKLQQRMTDE
-1976 QAAGDLLDSPYGQMF
+1976 AAGAVLNSDYGSLF
-1991 KIQENGDI
+1991 KIMKNGDI
-1999 VWADLTMYDKY
+1999 GWSDENAY
-2010 KNLPNDMKEDID
+2010 KIYKALPDDAQEEID
-2022 NLVEAFQKQRDAL
+2022 NLVDAFQEQRNELRATELELSKYAEAL
-2035 RDTENDLTKYAQEVK
+2035 QKARQEIVDLTISAED
-2050 KVREE
+2050 
-2055 LVQMQIEIENELVD
+2055 QIVEAL
-2069 AIKNREKILH
+2069 KNREKIMH
-2079 DARVKALDD
+2079 DARTKALDD
-2088 EIDMIEKAVEARKK
+2088 EIKMIEKAVDARKK
-2102 AQEDDNSNKE
+2102 AREDENSNKE

-2144 KQLEMAEKRFEED
+2144 KQLEISEKRFEDDMED
-2157 MDGRKQWL
+2157 RKQWL
-2165 QDTKDADTE
+2165 QDTKDAETE
-2174 VYEYRLEK
+2174 TYEYRLET
-2182 MTWYWDQVQ
+2182 MTWYWEQVQ
-2191 IIQEAGTA
+2191 AIMEHSTEEIMAF
-2199 EMMKTLITWN
+2199 LITWD
-2209 VEYNTQSKLQ
+2209 EKYRTASATSRSKMELEWETTF
-2219 QDEMVRKW
+2219 DKL
-2227 KSTMDALRE
+2227 KKI
-2236 ATERGANINSLTTE
+2236 TESLNEPIQSLTHA
-2250 LSNAT
+2250 LSNVTAE
-2255 HQVENMNIK
+2255 VESMDISINA
-2264 VQKLA
+2264 LA
-2269 GTWKSATTEATK
+2269 DSWNRAARAKNNYA
-2281 YQNAVGKGKVHGNTG
+2281 NT
-2296 QEKPDKKAKSAFNVG
+2296 S
-2311 DEIAQYYD
+2311 
-2319 PTSGFTMKIK
+2319 S
-2329 ITAVDSYKDS
+2329 
-2339 YMYGTN
+2339 
-2345 VTNDPNIYWTED
+2345 
-2357 MIKKIEKA
+2357 
-2365 GKTNVLNYYW
+2365 
-2375 LDKLVAGTLKKFNT
+2375 
-2389 DSFGGGGGGGRFA
+2389 GGGGGSPKPKENPKPKDDKDKKTTKSNPAPSPAAVPKEPGNLTAYRLKNNKLVNTYTCPMPSKYDEGAVPLSIGATFRDKNGKSYYKGKDGFMYLA
-2402 SGGVVDYTG
+2402 SEFKRVYKSGGYVDYTG
-2411 PAWVDGTKTKPEA
+2411 PAWVDGNKTHPEA
-2424 FLNPYQTKQ
+2424 FLSAYQTEQ
-2433 IAALAEALDRRKIN
+2433 IGALAKSLDPSTIN
-2447 GFASNSNITF
+2447 NATTNSNVTF

-2472 GREALEVFVK
+2472 GKKALDIFVQ
-2482 GVNDMMSKRGVGTN
+2482 GANDMMAKKGIGTK
-2496 LTLNQK
+2496 LNINMK

>member
-44 LVAPVKNAF
+44 LVAPVKDAF

-186 GSRTVTSNVNKTTK
+186 GSKTITSNVNRTTK
-200 NYNDFISGKE
+200 NYNDFVSGKE
-210 AYDTIVSNSVDFK
+210 AYDTIVSSSVGFK

-249 EQEKAKKQVLEFG
+249 EQEKAKKQALEFG

-346 DAAAM
+346 EAAAM

-358 SKTGGIESSE
+358 SKTGGIEASE
-368 AANRLTSAMRGY
+368 AANRLTSAIRGY

-455 SRLQEITDIG
+455 SRLQEIKDIG
-465 KVEEDGTTFSNVAKA
+465 KIEEDGTTFSNVAKA

-487 AVDSTGQL
+487 AINSSGQL
-495 RSLQDVMNDLGPMW
+495 RSLQDIMNDLGPMW

-518 YLATVLAGNRQQS
+518 YIATVLAGNRQQS

-606 NTLPKDISST
+606 NTLPKGISST

-667 KKLNGQKLDNLTNS
+667 KKLNGQKLDNLTDS

-699 GQSEDMLSS
+699 SQSEDMLSS
-708 KNTALTG
+708 KNTVLTG

-721 GSEIKLADTI
+721 GSEIKLADAI

-762 SKKVSYKAKQETKSI
+762 SKKVANKAKQETKSI
-777 TRTGTYDEYVNTHAA
+777 TRTGTYDEYVNTHTA
-792 YEAVKG
+792 YKAVKG

-835 NNPYASSGIVNS
+835 NNPYAGSGIVNS

-853 YSGVREEMAA
+853 YAGVREEMAA

-887 ELVAEENEISEKI
+887 ELVAEENEISEKL

-906 AEKTAKEISKEEKEE
+906 AEKAEKEIYKEEKEE

-935 ENTIKTES
+935 ENTIKTEG

-979 DDVLANMGKSR
+979 DDILANMGKSR

-1049 ISSIASSIGV
+1049 ISSIANSIGV

-1108 GTKAPAIIAVATTAI
+1108 GTKAPAIIAIATTTI
-1123 IAGVKAWNQY
+1123 IAGVKAWNEY

-1161 NNAETTYDELYKK
+1161 NNAETVYNELSKK
-1174 INKTT
+1174 INKTA

-1184 LNQALATMVELVPE
+1184 LNQALATMAELVPE
-1198 AVKGYDINGNPII
+1198 AVRGYDINGNPTI
-1211 DKKAYDAGKAGK
+1211 DKAAYDAGKKEK

-1238 GDYAVDSAFSNADTK
+1238 GDYAVDSAFNNADTK
-1253 GWKIGRSATSAG
+1253 GWKFGRSAASATG
-1265 VAIGGGIAGF
+1265 AAIGGGVAAY
-1275 LATPAVAAKIGGT
+1275 LTTTVVAAKIGGT
-1288 LGTAIGGPLGT
+1288 LGTAIGGPLG
-1299 AAGATIGAIVGA
+1299 ALVGGAIGAAAGA

-1337 LMKQQGTVNKAI
+1337 LMKQQGTINKAI

-1369 KLSAYI
+1369 KLSTYI

-1386 IVNMQE
+1386 IVDMQE

-1397 KKKLKKKTEEKLKEY
+1397 KRKLKKKTKEKLKEY

-1496 KEFGNFSALDPKK
+1496 KEFGTFSALDPKK

-1788 IAIKKVAD
+1788 TAIKKVAD
-1796 MYAKLAQARATGKFS
+1796 MYAKLAQARATGNFS

-1842 SGEEA
+1842 SGKEA
-1847 DKILNEAIKSTQNS
+1847 DKILNEAIESTQNS
-1861 LNLANKELEILKS
+1861 LKLANQELEILKS

-1883 NVAESGYGAL
+1883 KVAESGYGAL
-1893 AKFAGEAADAQEDY
+1893 AKFAGEAADAQDEY
-1907 NEKLER
+1907 NEKLKE

-1918 EKIEGLQHKIDE
+1918 EKIEGLAHEISKNDAL
-1930 NETFKDL
+1930 KSL
-1937 YNGYS
+1937 YS
-1942 GEDYGRLLM
+1942 GIDGKSDARLLM
-1951 SNLGLVQQ
+1951 ANLELYKQ
-1959 QYDVYKDL
+1959 QYGVQKDL
-1967 FDMQQEMTN
+1967 FKLQQRMTDE
-1976 QAAGDLLDSPYGQMF
+1976 AAGAVLNSDYGSLF
-1991 KIQENGDI
+1991 KIMKNGDI
-1999 VWADLTMYDKY
+1999 GWSDENAY
-2010 KNLPNDMKEDID
+2010 KIYKALPDDAQEEID
-2022 NLVEAFQKQRDAL
+2022 NLVDAFQEQRNELRATELELSKYAEAL
-2035 RDTENDLTKYAQEVK
+2035 QKARQEIVDLTISAED
-2050 KVREE
+2050 
-2055 LVQMQIEIENELVD
+2055 QIVEAL
-2069 AIKNREKILH
+2069 KNREKIMH
-2079 DARVKALDD
+2079 DARTKALDD
-2088 EIDMIEKAVEARKK
+2088 EIKMIEKAVDARKK
-2102 AQEDDNSNKE
+2102 AREDENSNKE

-2144 KQLEMAEKRFEED
+2144 KQLEISEKRFEDDMED
-2157 MDGRKQWL
+2157 RKQWL
-2165 QDTKDADTE
+2165 QDTKDAETE
-2174 VYEYRLEK
+2174 TYEYRLET
-2182 MTWYWDQVQ
+2182 MTWYWEQVQ
-2191 IIQEAGTA
+2191 AIMEHSTKEIMAF
-2199 EMMKTLITWN
+2199 LITWD
-2209 VEYNTQSKLQ
+2209 EKYRTASATSRSEMELEWETTFDKL
-2219 QDEMVRKW
+2219 K
-2227 KSTMDALRE
+2227 KI
-2236 ATERGANINSLTTE
+2236 TESLNEPIQSLTHA
-2250 LSNAT
+2250 LSNVTAE
-2255 HQVENMNIK
+2255 VESMDISVNA
-2264 VQKLA
+2264 LA
-2269 GTWKSATTEATK
+2269 DSWNRAA
-2281 YQNAVGKGKVHGNTG
+2281 
-2296 QEKPDKKAKSAFNVG
+2296 KAKNNYAN
-2311 DEIAQYYD
+2311 
-2319 PTSGFTMKIK
+2319 TS
-2329 ITAVDSYKDS
+2329 S
-2339 YMYGTN
+2339 
-2345 VTNDPNIYWTED
+2345 
-2357 MIKKIEKA
+2357 
-2365 GKTNVLNYYW
+2365 
-2375 LDKLVAGTLKKFNT
+2375 
-2389 DSFGGGGGGGRFA
+2389 GGGGGSPKPKENPKPKDDKDKKITKSNPAPSPAAVPKEPGNLTAYRLKNNKLVNTYTCPMPSKYDEGAVPLSIGATFRDKNGKSYYKGKDGFMYLA
-2402 SGGVVDYTG
+2402 SEFKRVYKSGGYVDYTG
-2411 PAWVDGTKTKPEA
+2411 PAWVDGNKTHPEA
-2424 FLNPYQTKQ
+2424 FLSAYQTEQ
-2433 IAALAEALDRRKIN
+2433 IGALAKSLDPSTVN
-2447 GFASNSNITF
+2447 NATTNSNVTF

-2472 GREALEVFVK
+2472 GKKALDIFVQ
-2482 GVNDMMSKRGVGTN
+2482 GANDMMAKKGIGTK
-2496 LTLNQK
+2496 LNINMK

>member
-103 NKRETALKKSMNAAI
+103 NKQETALKKSMNAAI

-137 KDGIKTITQANA
+137 KDGIKSITQANA

-186 GSRTVTSNVNKTTK
+186 GSKTITSNVNRTTK
-200 NYNDFISGKE
+200 NYNDFVSGKE
-210 AYDTIVSNSVDFK
+210 AYDTIVSSSVDFK

-249 EQEKAKKQVLEFG
+249 EQEKAKKQALEFG

-606 NTLPKDISST
+606 NTLPKGISST

-639 IGKFLGIEDAKDLLS
+639 VGKFLGIEDAKDLLS

-667 KKLNGQKLDNLTNS
+667 KKLNGQKLDNLTDS

-721 GSEIKLADTI
+721 GSEIKLADAI
-731 ENVGSKAEKNDGP
+731 ENVGNKAEKNDGP

-762 SKKVSYKAKQETKSI
+762 SKKVANKAKQETKSI
-777 TRTGTYDEYVNTHAA
+777 TRTGNYDEYVNTHTA
-792 YEAVKG
+792 YKAVKG

-835 NNPYASSGIVNS
+835 NNPYNSSGIVNS

-853 YSGVREEMAA
+853 YGGVREEMAA

-887 ELVAEENEISEKI
+887 ELVAEENEISEKL

-906 AEKTAKEISKEEKEE
+906 AEKTAKEISKEE

-935 ENTIKTES
+935 ENTIKTEG

-979 DDVLANMGKSR
+979 DDILANMGKSR

-1108 GTKAPAIIAVATTAI
+1108 GTKAPAIIAIATTTI
-1123 IAGVKAWNQY
+1123 IAGVKAWNEY
-1133 KNAVEKS
+1133 KNAIEKS

-1161 NNAETTYDELYKK
+1161 NNAETVYNELSKK
-1174 INKTT
+1174 INKTA

-1184 LNQALATMVELVPE
+1184 LNQALATMAELVPE
-1198 AVKGYDINGNPII
+1198 AVRGYDINGNPTI
-1211 DKKAYDAGKAGK
+1211 DKAAYDAGKKEK

-1238 GDYAVDSAFSNADTK
+1238 GDYAVDSAFNNADTK
-1253 GWKIGRSATSAG
+1253 GWKVGRSAASATG
-1265 VAIGGGIAGF
+1265 AAIGGGVAAY
-1275 LATPAVAAKIGGT
+1275 LTTTVVAAKIGGT
-1288 LGTAIGGPLGT
+1288 LGTAIGGPLG
-1299 AAGATIGAIVGA
+1299 AMVGGAIGAAAGA

-1349 AEENADAISMGSEDN
+1349 AEENAGAISMGSEDN

-1369 KLSAYI
+1369 KLSTYI

-1386 IVNMQE
+1386 IVDMQE

-1397 KKKLKKKTEEKLKEY
+1397 KRKLKKKTKEKLKEY

-1461 NVFSEAGIDDKTAD
+1461 NVFSEADIDDKTAD

-1496 KEFGNFSALDPKK
+1496 KEFGTFSALDTKK

-1788 IAIKKVAD
+1788 TAIKKVAD
-1796 MYAKLAQARATGKFS
+1796 MYAKLAQARATGNFS

-1842 SGEEA
+1842 SGKEA
-1847 DKILNEAIKSTQNS
+1847 DKILNEAIESTQNS
-1861 LNLANKELEILKS
+1861 LKLANQELEILKS

-1883 NVAESGYGAL
+1883 KVAESGYGAL
-1893 AKFAGEAADAQEDY
+1893 AKFAGEAADAQDEY
-1907 NEKLER
+1907 NEKLKE

-1918 EKIEGLQHKIDE
+1918 EKIEGLAHEISKNDAL
-1930 NETFKDL
+1930 KSL
-1937 YNGYS
+1937 YS
-1942 GEDYGRLLM
+1942 GIDGKSDARLLM
-1951 SNLGLVQQ
+1951 ANLELYKQ
-1959 QYDVYKDL
+1959 QYGVQKDL
-1967 FDMQQEMTN
+1967 FKLQQRMTDE
-1976 QAAGDLLDSPYGQMF
+1976 AAGAVLNSDYGSLF
-1991 KIQENGDI
+1991 KIMKNGDI
-1999 VWADLTMYDKY
+1999 GWSDENAY
-2010 KNLPNDMKEDID
+2010 KIYKALPDDAQEEID
-2022 NLVEAFQKQRDAL
+2022 NLVDAFQEQRNELRATELELSKYAEAL
-2035 RDTENDLTKYAQEVK
+2035 QKARQEIVDLTISAED
-2050 KVREE
+2050 
-2055 LVQMQIEIENELVD
+2055 QIVEAL
-2069 AIKNREKILH
+2069 KNREKIMH
-2079 DARVKALDD
+2079 DARTKALDD
-2088 EIDMIEKAVEARKK
+2088 EIKMIEKAVDARKK
-2102 AQEDDNSNKE
+2102 AREDENSNKE

-2144 KQLEMAEKRFEED
+2144 KQLEISEKRFEDDMED
-2157 MDGRKQWL
+2157 RKQWL
-2165 QDTKDADTE
+2165 QDTKDAETE
-2174 VYEYRLEK
+2174 TYEYRLET
-2182 MTWYWDQVQ
+2182 MTWYWEQVQ
-2191 IIQEAGTA
+2191 AIMEHSTEEIMAF
-2199 EMMKTLITWN
+2199 LITWD
-2209 VEYNTQSKLQ
+2209 EKYRTASATSRSKMELEWETTF
-2219 QDEMVRKW
+2219 DKL
-2227 KSTMDALRE
+2227 KKI
-2236 ATERGANINSLTTE
+2236 TESLNEPIQSLTHA
-2250 LSNAT
+2250 LSNVTAE
-2255 HQVENMNIK
+2255 VESMDISINA
-2264 VQKLA
+2264 LA
-2269 GTWKSATTEATK
+2269 DSWNRAARAKNNYA
-2281 YQNAVGKGKVHGNTG
+2281 NT
-2296 QEKPDKKAKSAFNVG
+2296 S
-2311 DEIAQYYD
+2311 
-2319 PTSGFTMKIK
+2319 S
-2329 ITAVDSYKDS
+2329 
-2339 YMYGTN
+2339 
-2345 VTNDPNIYWTED
+2345 
-2357 MIKKIEKA
+2357 
-2365 GKTNVLNYYW
+2365 
-2375 LDKLVAGTLKKFNT
+2375 
-2389 DSFGGGGGGGRFA
+2389 GGGGGSPKPKENPKPKDDKDKKTTKSNPAPSPAAVPKEPGNLTAYRLKNNKLVNTYTCPMPSKYDEGAVPLSIGATFRDKNGKSYYKGKDGFMYLA
-2402 SGGVVDYTG
+2402 SEFKRVYKSGGYVDYTG
-2411 PAWVDGTKTKPEA
+2411 PAWVDGNKTHPEA
-2424 FLNPYQTKQ
+2424 FLSAYQTEQ
-2433 IAALAEALDRRKIN
+2433 IGALAKSLDPSTIN
-2447 GFASNSNITF
+2447 NATTNSNVTF

-2472 GREALEVFVK
+2472 GKKALDIFVQ
-2482 GVNDMMSKRGVGTN
+2482 GANDMMAKKGIGTK
-2496 LTLNQK
+2496 LNINMK

>member
-103 NKRETALKKSMNAAI
+103 NKQETALKKSMNAAI

-137 KDGIKTITQANA
+137 KDGIKSITQANA

-186 GSRTVTSNVNKTTK
+186 GSKTITSNVNRTTK
-200 NYNDFISGKE
+200 NYNDFVSGKE
-210 AYDTIVSNSVDFK
+210 AYDTIVSSSVDFK

-249 EQEKAKKQVLEFG
+249 EQEKAKKQALEFG

-606 NTLPKDISST
+606 NTLPKGISST

-639 IGKFLGIEDAKDLLS
+639 VGKFLGIEDAKDLLS

-667 KKLNGQKLDNLTNS
+667 KKLNGQKLDNLTDS

-721 GSEIKLADTI
+721 GSEIKLADAI
-731 ENVGSKAEKNDGP
+731 ENVGSNAEKNDGP

-762 SKKVSYKAKQETKSI
+762 SKKVANKAKQETKSI
-777 TRTGTYDEYVNTHAA
+777 TRTGTYDEYVNTHTA

-853 YSGVREEMAA
+853 YGGVREEMAA

-887 ELVAEENEISEKI
+887 ELVAEENEISEKL

-935 ENTIKTES
+935 ENTIKTEG

-979 DDVLANMGKSR
+979 DDILANMGKSR
-990 KDTFTE
+990 KDTFTK

-1108 GTKAPAIIAVATTAI
+1108 GTKAPAIIAIATTTI
-1123 IAGVKAWNQY
+1123 IAGVKAWNEY
-1133 KNAVEKS
+1133 KNAIEKS

-1161 NNAETTYDELYKK
+1161 NNAETVYNELSKK
-1174 INKTT
+1174 INKTA

-1184 LNQALATMVELVPE
+1184 LNQALATMAELVPE
-1198 AVKGYDINGNPII
+1198 AVRGYDINGNPTI
-1211 DKKAYDAGKAGK
+1211 DKAAYDAGKKEK

-1238 GDYAVDSAFSNADTK
+1238 GDYAVDSAFNNADTK
-1253 GWKIGRSATSAG
+1253 GWKVGRSAASATG
-1265 VAIGGGIAGF
+1265 AAIGGGVAAY
-1275 LATPAVAAKIGGT
+1275 LTTTVVAAKIGGT
-1288 LGTAIGGPLGT
+1288 LGTAIGGPLG
-1299 AAGATIGAIVGA
+1299 AMVGGAIGAAAGA

-1369 KLSAYI
+1369 KLSTYI

-1386 IVNMQE
+1386 IVDMQE

-1397 KKKLKKKTEEKLKEY
+1397 KRKLKKKTKEKLKEY

-1461 NVFSEAGIDDKTAD
+1461 NVFSEAGIDDKTAN

-1488 KANVTRIK
+1488 KANITRIK
-1496 KEFGNFSALDPKK
+1496 KEFGTFSALDTKK

-1788 IAIKKVAD
+1788 TAIKKVAD
-1796 MYAKLAQARATGKFS
+1796 MYAKLAQARATGNFS
-1811 GFEESDAKNTLE
+1811 GFEEADAKNTLE

-1842 SGEEA
+1842 SGAEA

-1861 LNLANKELEILKS
+1861 LNLANQELEILKS

-1883 NVAESGYGAL
+1883 KVAESGYGAL
-1893 AKFAGEAADAQEDY
+1893 AKFAGEAADAQDEY
-1907 NEKLER
+1907 NEKLKE

-1918 EKIEGLQHKIDE
+1918 EKIEGLAHEISKNDAL
-1930 NETFKDL
+1930 KSL
-1937 YNGYS
+1937 YS
-1942 GEDYGRLLM
+1942 GIDGKSDARLLM
-1951 SNLGLVQQ
+1951 ANLELYKQ
-1959 QYDVYKDL
+1959 QYGVQKDL
-1967 FDMQQEMTN
+1967 FKLQQRMTDE
-1976 QAAGDLLDSPYGQMF
+1976 AAGAVLNSDYGSLF
-1991 KIQENGDI
+1991 KIMKNGDI
-1999 VWADLTMYDKY
+1999 GWSDENAY
-2010 KNLPNDMKEDID
+2010 KIYKALPDDAQEEID
-2022 NLVEAFQKQRDAL
+2022 NLVDAFQEQRNELRSTELELSKYAEAL
-2035 RDTENDLTKYAQEVK
+2035 QKARQEIVDLTISAED
-2050 KVREE
+2050 
-2055 LVQMQIEIENELVD
+2055 QIVEAL
-2069 AIKNREKILH
+2069 KNREKIMH
-2079 DARVKALDD
+2079 DARTKALDD
-2088 EIDMIEKAVEARKK
+2088 EIKMIEKAVDARKK
-2102 AQEDDNSNKE
+2102 AREDENSNKE

-2144 KQLEMAEKRFEED
+2144 KQLEISEKRFEDDMED
-2157 MDGRKQWL
+2157 RKQWL
-2165 QDTKDADTE
+2165 QDTKDAETE
-2174 VYEYRLEK
+2174 TYEYRLET
-2182 MTWYWDQVQ
+2182 MTWYWEQVQ
-2191 IIQEAGTA
+2191 AIMEHSTEEIMAF
-2199 EMMKTLITWN
+2199 LITWD
-2209 VEYNTQSKLQ
+2209 EKYRTASATSRSEMELEWETTFDKL
-2219 QDEMVRKW
+2219 K
-2227 KSTMDALRE
+2227 KI
-2236 ATERGANINSLTTE
+2236 TESLNEPIQSLTHA
-2250 LSNAT
+2250 LSNVTAE
-2255 HQVENMNIK
+2255 VESMDISVNA
-2264 VQKLA
+2264 LA
-2269 GTWKSATTEATK
+2269 DSWNRAA
-2281 YQNAVGKGKVHGNTG
+2281 
-2296 QEKPDKKAKSAFNVG
+2296 KAKNNYAN
-2311 DEIAQYYD
+2311 
-2319 PTSGFTMKIK
+2319 TS
-2329 ITAVDSYKDS
+2329 S
-2339 YMYGTN
+2339 
-2345 VTNDPNIYWTED
+2345 
-2357 MIKKIEKA
+2357 
-2365 GKTNVLNYYW
+2365 
-2375 LDKLVAGTLKKFNT
+2375 
-2389 DSFGGGGGGGRFA
+2389 GGGGGSPKPKENPKPKDDKDKKTTKSNPAPSPAAVPKEPGNLTAYRLKNNKLVNTYTCPMPSKYDEGAVPLSIGATFRDKNGKSYYKGKDGFMYLA
-2402 SGGVVDYTG
+2402 SEFKRVYKSGGYVDYTG
-2411 PAWVDGTKTKPEA
+2411 PAWVDGNKTHPEA
-2424 FLNPYQTKQ
+2424 FLSAYQTEQ
-2433 IAALAEALDRRKIN
+2433 IGALAKSLDPSTVN
-2447 GFASNSNITF
+2447 NATTNSNVTF

-2472 GREALEVFVK
+2472 GKKALDIFVQ
-2482 GVNDMMSKRGVGTN
+2482 GANDMMAKKGIGTK
-2496 LTLNQK
+2496 LNINMK

>member
-8 QIGIKYIPD
+8 QIGVKYIPD
-17 TSQVEKAIDKLGK
+17 TSQVEKAIYKLGE
-30 KTNINIDGKNLNRD
+30 KTNINIDGKNLNRN
-44 LVAPVKNAF
+44 LVAPIKDAF
-53 NQLNKAASQG
+53 NQLNKAAPQG

-75 IIARTRAASQE
+75 IIARTKVASQE

-103 NKRETALKKSMNAAI
+103 NKQKIALKKSMDAAV

-131 KTIRAD
+131 KAIRTD
-137 KDGIKTITQANA
+137 KDGVKTITQANA
-149 ILKSELATSKNL
+149 ILKSELATSKDL
-161 TVEEEK
+161 TAEEEK
-167 RLKFAQEYAKL
+167 RLKFAQEYARL
-178 HEENIKLG
+178 HKENVKLG
-186 GSRTVTSNVNKTTK
+186 GHKTVTSNVNETTK
-200 NYNDFISGKE
+200 SYNNFVSGKE
-210 AYDTIVSNSVDFK
+210 TYDTIVSNSVDLK
-223 NALNEET
+223 NTLNEET

-249 EQEKAKKQVLEFG
+249 EQERAKKEALEFG

-368 AANRLTSAMRGY
+368 AANRLTSAIRGY

-396 LDAKAASSVNEL
+396 LDAKAASSVDEL

-531 RFIALMDNYDRAM
+531 RFIALMDNYDRAL
-544 ELVSVSQNASGESA
+544 ELVNVSQNASGESA

-573 ALRESWQ
+573 ALKESWQ

-591 IKQIIDAVT
+591 IKQIIDAIT

-606 NTLPKDISST
+606 NTLPKGISST

-654 DASKSIEN
+654 DASRSIEN
-662 LIVSI
+662 LINSI

-681 MGSVQEGTEA
+681 VGNVQEGTEA

-699 GQSEDMLSS
+699 AQSEDMLSS

-715 TAALTA
+715 TATLTA
-721 GSEIKLADTI
+721 GSEIKLADAI
-731 ENVGSKAEKNDGP
+731 ENVGSKAENNDSA
-744 LDNEIQQNK
+744 LDQEIEQNEK
-753 ELGTSAESA
+753 LGTSAENA
-762 SKKVSYKAKQETKSI
+762 SKKVSEKAKQETKSI
-777 TRTGTYDEYVNTHAA
+777 TRTGTYDEYVDTRNA

-835 NNPYASSGIVNS
+835 NNPYASSGLVDS

-853 YSGVREEMAA
+853 YGGVREEMAA

-876 ELSASY
+876 ELSANY
-882 AKKMA
+882 AKKMS
-887 ELVAEENEISEKI
+887 ELVAEEKEISEKLQ
-900 KIILEK
+900 IILEK
-906 AEKTAKEISKEEKEE
+906 AEKTAEEISKEEKEGE
-921 KKQEKEEELIKELK
+921 KPEKEEELIKELK
-935 ENTIKTES
+935 ENTIKTEG

-979 DDVLANMGKSR
+979 NDIFSSLNKGG
-990 KDTFTE
+990 KDTFAE
-996 DAAEM
+996 DVAEM

-1049 ISSIASSIGV
+1049 ISSIVSSIGV

-1068 NVITIGDLSISLGGK
+1068 DVITIGDLSINLGGK

-1094 GKALTKVGSALAKI
+1094 GKAMTKVGSALAKI

-1123 IAGVKAWNQY
+1123 VAGVKAWNEY

-1148 DAFNEAQE
+1148 DTFNEAQE

-1161 NNAETTYDELYKK
+1161 NSAETVYDELSKK
-1174 INKTT
+1174 VNKTT

-1184 LNQALATMVELVPE
+1184 LNQALATMAELVPE
-1198 AVKGYDINGNPII
+1198 AVKGYDINSNPII
-1211 DKKAYDAGKAGK
+1211 DKKAYDVGKAGK

-1253 GWKIGRSATSAG
+1253 GWKIGRSAASAG
-1265 VAIGGGIAGF
+1265 TAIGGGIAGY
-1275 LATPAVAAKIGGT
+1275 LATTAVATKIGGT

-1311 AIGYFSAKAIEKQ
+1311 AIGYFSAKAIERQ
-1324 ARKEARL
+1324 AQKEARL

-1386 IVNMQE
+1386 IVDMQE

-1397 KKKLKKKTEEKLKEY
+1397 KRKLKKKTKEKLKEY
-1412 QDTMSDVYTQLGA
+1412 QDTMSDMYTQLGA
-1425 SGGLDKI
+1425 TGGLDKI

-1447 NWEKIQKEVKQELN
+1447 NWKEIQKEVKQELN

-1496 KEFGNFSALDPKK
+1496 KEFSLFDTATDPRK

-1539 IEIWNNLLDNFGSI
+1539 IEIWNNLLDNFENI

-1568 GAFAMTSALIEDM
+1568 GAFAMTTALIEDM
-1581 NKETDPEKIKAYK
+1581 DKETDPEKIKAYE

-1599 LINTMETPVVPKWSE
+1599 LINTMEIPVVPKWSE

-1788 IAIKKVAD
+1788 TAIKKVAD
-1796 MYAKLAQARATGKFS
+1796 MYAKLAQARKTGKFS

-1842 SGEEA
+1842 SGKEA
-1847 DKILNEAIKSTQNS
+1847 DKILDEAIKSTQNS
-1861 LNLANKELEILKS
+1861 LNLANQELEILKS

-1883 NVAESGYGAL
+1883 KVAESGYGAL
-1893 AKFAGEAADAQEDY
+1893 AKFAGEAADAQDEY
-1907 NEKLER
+1907 NEKLKE

-1918 EKIEGLQHKIDE
+1918 EKIEGLAHEISKNDAL
-1930 NETFKDL
+1930 KSL
-1937 YNGYS
+1937 YS
-1942 GEDYGRLLM
+1942 GIDGKSDARLLM
-1951 SNLGLVQQ
+1951 ANLELYKQ
-1959 QYDVYKDL
+1959 QYSVQKDL
-1967 FDMQQEMTN
+1967 FKLQQRMTDE
-1976 QAAGDLLDSPYGQMF
+1976 AAGAVLNSDYSSLF
-1991 KIQENGDI
+1991 KIMKNGDI
-1999 VWADLTMYDKY
+1999 GWSDENAY
-2010 KNLPNDMKEDID
+2010 KIYKALPDDAQEEID
-2022 NLVEAFQKQRDAL
+2022 NLVDAFQEQRNELRATELELSKYAEAL
-2035 RDTENDLTKYAQEVK
+2035 QKARQEIVDLTISAED
-2050 KVREE
+2050 
-2055 LVQMQIEIENELVD
+2055 QIVGAL
-2069 AIKNREKILH
+2069 KNREKIMH
-2079 DARVKALDD
+2079 DARTKALDD
-2088 EIDMIEKAVEARKK
+2088 EIKMIEKAVDARKK
-2102 AQEDDNSNKE
+2102 AREDENSDKE

-2117 EALRRA
+2117 EVLRRA

-2144 KQLEMAEKRFEED
+2144 KQLEISEKRFEDDMED
-2157 MDGRKQWL
+2157 RKQWL
-2165 QDTKDADTE
+2165 QDTKDAETE
-2174 VYEYRLEK
+2174 TYEYRLET
-2182 MTWYWDQVQ
+2182 MTWYWEQVQ
-2191 IIQEAGTA
+2191 AIMEQSTEEIMAF
-2199 EMMKTLITWN
+2199 LITWD
-2209 VEYNTQSKLQ
+2209 EKYRTASATSRSEMELEWETTFDKL
-2219 QDEMVRKW
+2219 K
-2227 KSTMDALRE
+2227 KI
-2236 ATERGANINSLTTE
+2236 TESLNEPIQSLTHA
-2250 LSNAT
+2250 LSNVTAE
-2255 HQVENMNIK
+2255 VESMDISVNA
-2264 VQKLA
+2264 LA
-2269 GTWKSATTEATK
+2269 DSWNRATK
-2281 YQNAVGKGKVHGNTG
+2281 AKNNYANT
-2296 QEKPDKKAKSAFNVG
+2296 S
-2311 DEIAQYYD
+2311 
-2319 PTSGFTMKIK
+2319 S
-2329 ITAVDSYKDS
+2329 
-2339 YMYGTN
+2339 
-2345 VTNDPNIYWTED
+2345 
-2357 MIKKIEKA
+2357 
-2365 GKTNVLNYYW
+2365 
-2375 LDKLVAGTLKKFNT
+2375 
-2389 DSFGGGGGGGRFA
+2389 GGGGRSPKPKEDPKPEGDKGDGVTKPEAPKEVWGLADVGRRYVVGNILAKTYEEKRGRLTEFKGYTNRGSQLPKTVTIKDKKKFNGKEYVKVRNMVGKDVWMLSSNLVGCA
-2402 SGGVVDYTG
+2402 YDSGGYVDYTG
-2411 PAWVDGTKTKPEA
+2411 PAWVDGTSSRPEA
-2424 FLNPYQTKQ
+2424 FLSAYQTEQ
-2433 IAALAEALDRRKIN
+2433 IGALAGALDN
-2447 GFASNSNITF
+2447 NTVNNVSGDTVVNL
-2457 GSINFNVA
+2457 GSVNFSVA
-2465 SMSSAAD
+2465 SMSSATD
-2472 GREALEVFVK
+2472 GQKALDVFVK
-2482 GVNDMMSKRGVGTN
+2482 GVNDMMAKKGVGT
-2496 LTLNQK
+2496 TLNMNMK

>member
-103 NKRETALKKSMNAAI
+103 NKQETALKKSMNAAI

-137 KDGIKTITQANA
+137 KDGIKSITQANA

-186 GSRTVTSNVNKTTK
+186 GSKTITSNVNRTTK
-200 NYNDFISGKE
+200 NYNDFVSGKE
-210 AYDTIVSNSVDFK
+210 AYDTIVSSSVDFK

-249 EQEKAKKQVLEFG
+249 EQEKAKKQALEFG

-606 NTLPKDISST
+606 NTLPKGISST

-721 GSEIKLADTI
+721 GSEIKLADAI

-777 TRTGTYDEYVNTHAA
+777 TRTGTYDEYVNTHTA

-853 YSGVREEMAA
+853 YGGVREEMAA

-887 ELVAEENEISEKI
+887 ELVAEENEISEKL

-935 ENTIKTES
+935 ENTIKTEG

-964 DGKQPGVPTGQGSLE
+964 GGKQPGVPTGQGSLE
-979 DDVLANMGKSR
+979 DDILANMGKSR
-990 KDTFTE
+990 KDTFTK

-1123 IAGVKAWNQY
+1123 IAGVKAWNEY

-1161 NNAETTYDELYKK
+1161 NNAETVYNELSKK
-1174 INKTT
+1174 INKTA

-1184 LNQALATMVELVPE
+1184 LNQALATMAELVPE
-1198 AVKGYDINGNPII
+1198 AIKGYDINGNPII

-1238 GDYAVDSAFSNADTK
+1238 GDYAVDSAFNNADTK

-1265 VAIGGGIAGF
+1265 VAIGGGIAGY
-1275 LATPAVAAKIGGT
+1275 LATATVAAKIGGT

-1349 AEENADAISMGSEDN
+1349 AEENAGAISMGSEDN

-1386 IVNMQE
+1386 IVDMQE

-1397 KKKLKKKTEEKLKEY
+1397 KRKLKKKTEEKLKEY

-1461 NVFSEAGIDDKTAD
+1461 NVFSEADIDDKTAD

-1496 KEFGNFSALDPKK
+1496 KEFGTFSALDTKK

-1636 NESMGHVDL
+1636 NESMGRVDL

-1788 IAIKKVAD
+1788 TAIKKVAD

-1861 LNLANKELEILKS
+1861 LNLANQELEILKS

-1893 AKFAGEAADAQEDY
+1893 AKFAGEAADAQDEY
-1907 NEKLER
+1907 NEKLKE

-1918 EKIEGLQHKIDE
+1918 EKIEGLAHEISKNDAL
-1930 NETFKDL
+1930 KSL
-1937 YNGYS
+1937 YS
-1942 GEDYGRLLM
+1942 GIDGKSDARLLM
-1951 SNLGLVQQ
+1951 ANLELYKQ
-1959 QYDVYKDL
+1959 QYGVQKDL
-1967 FDMQQEMTN
+1967 FKLQQRMTDE
-1976 QAAGDLLDSPYGQMF
+1976 AAGAVLNSDYGSLF
-1991 KIQENGDI
+1991 KIMKNGDI
-1999 VWADLTMYDKY
+1999 GWSDENAY
-2010 KNLPNDMKEDID
+2010 KIYKALPDDAQEEID
-2022 NLVEAFQKQRDAL
+2022 NLVDAFQEQRNELRATELELSKYAEAL
-2035 RDTENDLTKYAQEVK
+2035 QKARQEIVDLTISAED
-2050 KVREE
+2050 
-2055 LVQMQIEIENELVD
+2055 QIVEAL
-2069 AIKNREKILH
+2069 KNREKIMH
-2079 DARVKALDD
+2079 DARTKALDD
-2088 EIDMIEKAVEARKK
+2088 EIK
-2102 AQEDDNSNKE
+2102 
-2112 LYKAQ
+2112 
-2117 EALRRA
+2117 
-2123 TLDSSGKNNAQLLQL
+2123 
-2138 QQDLED
+2138 
-2144 KQLEMAEKRFEED
+2144 
-2157 MDGRKQWL
+2157 
-2165 QDTKDADTE
+2165 
-2174 VYEYRLEK
+2174 
-2182 MTWYWDQVQ
+2182 
-2191 IIQEAGTA
+2191 
-2199 EMMKTLITWN
+2199 
-2209 VEYNTQSKLQ
+2209 
-2219 QDEMVRKW
+2219 
-2227 KSTMDALRE
+2227 
-2236 ATERGANINSLTTE
+2236 
-2250 LSNAT
+2250 
-2255 HQVENMNIK
+2255 
-2264 VQKLA
+2264 
-2269 GTWKSATTEATK
+2269 
-2281 YQNAVGKGKVHGNTG
+2281 
-2296 QEKPDKKAKSAFNVG
+2296 
-2311 DEIAQYYD
+2311 
-2319 PTSGFTMKIK
+2319 
-2329 ITAVDSYKDS
+2329 
-2339 YMYGTN
+2339 
-2345 VTNDPNIYWTED
+2345 
-2357 MIKKIEKA
+2357 
-2365 GKTNVLNYYW
+2365 
-2375 LDKLVAGTLKKFNT
+2375 
-2389 DSFGGGGGGGRFA
+2389 
-2402 SGGVVDYTG
+2402 
-2411 PAWVDGTKTKPEA
+2411 
-2424 FLNPYQTKQ
+2424 
-2433 IAALAEALDRRKIN
+2433 
-2447 GFASNSNITF
+2447 
-2457 GSINFNVA
+2457 
-2465 SMSSAAD
+2465 
-2472 GREALEVFVK
+2472 
-2482 GVNDMMSKRGVGTN
+2482 
-2496 LTLNQK
+2496 

>member
-103 NKRETALKKSMNAAI
+103 NKQETALKKSMNAAI

-137 KDGIKTITQANA
+137 KDGIKSITQANA

-186 GSRTVTSNVNKTTK
+186 GSKTITSNVNRTTK
-200 NYNDFISGKE
+200 NYNDFVSGKE
-210 AYDTIVSNSVDFK
+210 AYDTIVSSSVDFK

-249 EQEKAKKQVLEFG
+249 EQEKAKKQALEFG

-368 AANRLTSAMRGY
+368 AANRLTSAIRGY

-606 NTLPKDISST
+606 NTLPKGISST

-667 KKLNGQKLDNLTNS
+667 KKLNGQKLDNLTDS

-721 GSEIKLADTI
+721 GSEIKLADAI
-731 ENVGSKAEKNDGP
+731 ENVGSNAEKNDGP

-762 SKKVSYKAKQETKSI
+762 SKKVANKAKQETKSI
-777 TRTGTYDEYVNTHAA
+777 TRTGTYDEYVNTHTA

-853 YSGVREEMAA
+853 YGGVREEMAA

-887 ELVAEENEISEKI
+887 ELVAEENEISEKL

-921 KKQEKEEELIKELK
+921 KRQEKEEELIKELK
-935 ENTIKTES
+935 ENTIKTEG

-979 DDVLANMGKSR
+979 DDNLANMGKSR

-1001 LGLGKTNPLKKAQK
+1001 LGLGRTNPLKKAQK

-1108 GTKAPAIIAVATTAI
+1108 GTKAPAIIAIATTTI
-1123 IAGVKAWNQY
+1123 IAGVKAWNEY
-1133 KNAVEKS
+1133 KNAIEKS

-1161 NNAETTYDELYKK
+1161 NNAETVYNELSKK
-1174 INKTT
+1174 INKTA

-1184 LNQALATMVELVPE
+1184 LNQALATMAELVPE
-1198 AVKGYDINGNPII
+1198 AVRGYDINGNPTI
-1211 DKKAYDAGKAGK
+1211 DKAAYDAGKKEK

-1238 GDYAVDSAFSNADTK
+1238 GDYAVDSAFNNADTK
-1253 GWKIGRSATSAG
+1253 GWKVGRSAASATG
-1265 VAIGGGIAGF
+1265 AAIGGGVAAY
-1275 LATPAVAAKIGGT
+1275 LTTTVVAAKIGGT
-1288 LGTAIGGPLGT
+1288 LGTAIGGPLG
-1299 AAGATIGAIVGA
+1299 AVVGGAIGAAAGA

-1349 AEENADAISMGSEDN
+1349 AEENAGAISMGSEDN

-1369 KLSAYI
+1369 KLSTYI

-1386 IVNMQE
+1386 IVDMQE

-1397 KKKLKKKTEEKLKEY
+1397 KRKLKKKTKEKLKEY

-1461 NVFSEAGIDDKTAD
+1461 NVFSEADIDDKTAD

-1496 KEFGNFSALDPKK
+1496 KEFGTFSALDTKK

-1788 IAIKKVAD
+1788 TAIKKVAD
-1796 MYAKLAQARATGKFS
+1796 MYAKLAQARATGNFS

-1842 SGEEA
+1842 SGKEA
-1847 DKILNEAIKSTQNS
+1847 DKILNEAIESTQNS
-1861 LNLANKELEILKS
+1861 LKLANQELEILKS

-1883 NVAESGYGAL
+1883 KVAESGYGAL
-1893 AKFAGEAADAQEDY
+1893 AKFAGEAADAQDEY
-1907 NEKLER
+1907 NEKLKE

-1918 EKIEGLQHKIDE
+1918 EKIEGLAHEISKNDAL
-1930 NETFKDL
+1930 KSL
-1937 YNGYS
+1937 YS
-1942 GEDYGRLLM
+1942 GIDGKSDARLLM
-1951 SNLGLVQQ
+1951 ANLELYKQ
-1959 QYDVYKDL
+1959 QYGVQKDL
-1967 FDMQQEMTN
+1967 FKLQQRMTDE
-1976 QAAGDLLDSPYGQMF
+1976 AAGAVLNSDYGSLF
-1991 KIQENGDI
+1991 KIMKNGDI
-1999 VWADLTMYDKY
+1999 GWSDENAY
-2010 KNLPNDMKEDID
+2010 KIYKALPDDAQEEID
-2022 NLVEAFQKQRDAL
+2022 NLVDAFQEQRNELRATELELSKYAEAL
-2035 RDTENDLTKYAQEVK
+2035 QKARQEIVDLTISAED
-2050 KVREE
+2050 
-2055 LVQMQIEIENELVD
+2055 QIVEAL
-2069 AIKNREKILH
+2069 KNREKIMH
-2079 DARVKALDD
+2079 DARTKALDD
-2088 EIDMIEKAVEARKK
+2088 EIKMIEKAVDARKK
-2102 AQEDDNSNKE
+2102 AREDENSNKE

-2144 KQLEMAEKRFEED
+2144 KQLEISEKRFEDDMED
-2157 MDGRKQWL
+2157 RKQWL
-2165 QDTKDADTE
+2165 QDTKDAETE
-2174 VYEYRLEK
+2174 TYEYRLET
-2182 MTWYWDQVQ
+2182 MTWYWEQVQ
-2191 IIQEAGTA
+2191 AIMEHSTEEIMAF
-2199 EMMKTLITWN
+2199 LITWD
-2209 VEYNTQSKLQ
+2209 EKYRTASATSRSKMELEWETTF
-2219 QDEMVRKW
+2219 DKL
-2227 KSTMDALRE
+2227 KKI
-2236 ATERGANINSLTTE
+2236 TESLNEPIQSLTHT
-2250 LSNAT
+2250 LSNVTAE
-2255 HQVENMNIK
+2255 VESMDISVNA
-2264 VQKLA
+2264 LA
-2269 GTWKSATTEATK
+2269 DSWNRAARAKNNYA
-2281 YQNAVGKGKVHGNTG
+2281 NT
-2296 QEKPDKKAKSAFNVG
+2296 S
-2311 DEIAQYYD
+2311 
-2319 PTSGFTMKIK
+2319 S
-2329 ITAVDSYKDS
+2329 
-2339 YMYGTN
+2339 
-2345 VTNDPNIYWTED
+2345 
-2357 MIKKIEKA
+2357 
-2365 GKTNVLNYYW
+2365 
-2375 LDKLVAGTLKKFNT
+2375 
-2389 DSFGGGGGGGRFA
+2389 GGGGGSPKPKENPKPKDDKDKKTTKSNPAPSPAAVPKEPGNLTAYRLKNNKLVNTYTCPMPSKYDEGAVPLSIGATFRDKNGKSYYKGKDGFMYLA
-2402 SGGVVDYTG
+2402 SEFKRVYKSGGYVDYTG
-2411 PAWVDGTKTKPEA
+2411 PAWVDGNKTHPEA
-2424 FLNPYQTKQ
+2424 FLSAYQTEQ
-2433 IAALAEALDRRKIN
+2433 IGALAKSLDPSTIN
-2447 GFASNSNITF
+2447 NATTNSNVTF

-2472 GREALEVFVK
+2472 GKKALDIFVQ
-2482 GVNDMMSKRGVGTN
+2482 GANDMMAKKGIGTK
-2496 LTLNQK
+2496 LNINMK